1 MPKKFVI
8 LLAALACF
16 SALAYAGTTGK
27 IAGTVKDA
35 ETGQPLPGVNVML
48 TGTTIGAATAADGY
62 YVMPFVPA
70 GTYTLRASTIGYTA
84 LEVTEVRVNIDL
96 TTTINVSLK
105 PEVLAGEEVVVV
117 AERPVVQKDVSAST
131 ANLNIK
137 EVEALPVV
145 RLENVVA
152 LQAGVSYGDAGI
164 IIRGRATDNTASQTA
179 FVVNGIALRDERDN
193 KPYTGISYTA
203 IEEIQIQTGGFNA
216 EYGNIRSGVVNVTT
230 KEGSKDRYSF
240 GLISRYS
247 PTAQKHFGPS
257 PHDRNSYWIRPFVD
271 EAVCWTGTDN
281 GVWDE
286 FTRKQYAP
294 FEGGWNAVAQKRL
307 QNEDPNDDLSP
318 EALRQLFLWQHRRQ
332 LDIVD
337 PDYDFDV
344 SLGGPMPLVS
354 RQLKDLRF
362 FASYRTAQSM
372 YVIPLSRD
380 GYRDYNLQLK
390 LTADLSPR
398 MKLMIEGINGR
409 ERGTNDNNAGLPGL
423 FRSTS
428 GIAGALNRVS
438 YIDTRMFNTDYWA
451 PSAITRN
458 SLGIKLTHVLN
469 PSTFYEA
476 TLHYFRSKYDT
487 NPGRPRDT
495 TPRYSFGNGLLV
507 DEGPFGFYAF
517 PAPGLGTPDFR
528 MGFGMSNSRD
538 SSKVGVWAAKFDI
551 SKQVG
556 RFNQFKAGAEF
567 VYTDNNV
574 NYAQFDFY
582 LPDNN
587 SQSVWHTF
595 PKRGALY
602 LQDKLE
608 FEGMIANLGLRLDY
622 SHAGGDWYV
631 IETPFD
637 AAFSGA
643 KADGIDTLLTKTATE
658 RKFSLSPRLGVAFP
672 ISVNSKLY
680 FNYGHFRQL
689 PTPDDLYLFRRA
701 ASTKEVIRIGNPNNP
716 LQKTVAYEL
725 GYEQNMFDQYL
736 LRLAGYYKDVS
747 EQPRLVR
754 YRSVRNAVNYQIVEP
769 TNYEDI
775 RGFEF
780 TVSKN
785 RGNWIQGFLNYTYQV
800 NTFGNFGFAEYV
812 DVKSQQLRYENDTR
826 SHYQTKPLAQP
837 FARANVY
844 LFSPAAFGPKVVGW
858 HPLENLRLN
867 ILANWSSGAYY
878 TPPGGANITEIQN
891 ILHWKNFYN
900 VNLRLSK
907 SLRLAN
913 ADVQLFMDVNNVFN
927 IKYMSQGGFVNA
939 EDYERYLKSLHYP
952 EDISKTLRDF
962 DAGFS
967 PVVGSDRP
975 GDYRTVPY
983 EPYDPNDPD
992 EARKQRILET
1002 KAYID
1007 MPNQEFLTFLN
1018 PRDVFFGLQLSFNLF

>member
-1 MPKKFVI
+1 MPKKLLLV
-8 LLAALACF
+8 LAALVSF
-16 SALAYAGTTGK
+16 SALAIAGTTGK
-27 IAGTVKDA
+27 IVGTVKDA
-35 ETGQPLPGVNVML
+35 ETGLPLPGVNVIL

-62 YVMPFVPA
+62 YVIPFVPA
-70 GTYTLRASTIGYTA
+70 GTYTLRATIIGYTA
-84 LEVTEVRVNIDL
+84 YEVTEVRVNIDL
-96 TTTINVSLK
+96 TTTINISMK
-105 PEVLAGEEVVVV
+105 SEVLAGEEVVVV
-117 AERPVVQKDVSAST
+117 AQRPVVQKDVSAST

-152 LQAGVSYGDAGI
+152 LQAGVRYADDGI
-164 IIRGRATDNTASQTA
+164 IIRGRVTDNTASQTA
-179 FVVNGIALRDERDN
+179 FVVDGITLRDERDN
-193 KPYTGISYTA
+193 KPYTAISYTA

-230 KEGSKDRYSF
+230 KEGGKDRYSF
-240 GLISRYS
+240 GMISRYS
-247 PTAQKHFGPS
+247 PAAQKHFGPS

-271 EAVCWTGTDN
+271 DAVAWTGTDN
-281 GVWDE
+281 GAWDE

-294 FEGGWNAVAQKRL
+294 FPGGWNGVAQSRL
-307 QNEDPNDDLSP
+307 QDDDPTNDLTP
-318 EALRQLFLWQHRRQ
+318 QALQQLFLWQHRRQ

-344 SLGGPMPLVS
+344 SLGGPVPVIGKA
-354 RQLKDLRF
+354 LKDLRF
-362 FASYRTAQSM
+362 FASYRTTQDM
-372 YVIPLSRD
+372 YLIPLSRD
-380 GYRDYNLQLK
+380 GYRDYNMQLK
-390 LTADLSPR
+390 LTADITPK

-409 ERGTNDNNAGLPGL
+409 ERGTNNNNAGLPGL
-423 FRSTS
+423 FRSTG
-428 GIAGALNRVS
+428 GIASALNRVS

-458 SLGIKLTHVLN
+458 SIGAKLTHVLN
-469 PSTFYEA
+469 ASTFYEA
-476 TLHYFRSKYDT
+476 TLHYFSSKYET

-495 TPRYSFGNGLLV
+495 TPRYEFGNGYFV

-538 SSKVGVWAAKFDI
+538 SSKVGVFSAKFDI

-556 RFNQFKAGAEF
+556 RFNSIKAGFEY
-567 VYTDNNV
+567 VYTDNDV

-587 SQSVWHTF
+587 SQSSWNTF
-595 PKRGALY
+595 PQRGALY
-602 LQDKLE
+602 VQDKLE
-608 FEGMIANLGLRLDY
+608 FEGMIANLGVRLDY

-631 IETPFD
+631 IESPFD
-637 AAFSGA
+637 PAFSGA
-643 KADGIDTLLTKTATE
+643 RADGIDTLLAKAPTE

-689 PTPDDLYLFRRA
+689 PTPDDLFLFRRS
-701 ASTKEVIRIGNPNNP
+701 ASTKEVVRIGDPNNP

-725 GYEQNMFDQYL
+725 GYEHNLFDQYL

-747 EQPRLVR
+747 DQPRLVR
-754 YRSVRNAVNYQIVEP
+754 YRSTRNAVNYQITEP

-780 TVSKN
+780 TLSKN
-785 RGNWIQGFLNYTYQV
+785 RGNWFQGFLNYTYQV
-800 NTFGNFGFAEYV
+800 NTFGNFGFAQYV
-812 DVKSQQLRYENDTR
+812 DIRSQQQTYENDTR
-826 SHYQTKPLAQP
+826 THYQTKPLAQP

-844 LFSPAAFGPKVVGW
+844 FFSPADFGPQVAGW
-858 HPLENLRLN
+858 HPLGDLRLN
-867 ILANWSSGAYY
+867 VLASWSSGAYY
-878 TPPGGANITEIQN
+878 TPPGGANITDIVN
-891 ILHWKNFYN
+891 ILHWKDFYS

-907 SLRLAN
+907 TFRLAN
-913 ADVQLFMDVNNVFN
+913 ADIQLFMDMNNVFD
-927 IKYMSQGGFVNA
+927 IKYMSQGGFVDA

-952 EDISKTLRDF
+952 EDVSKTLRNF
-962 DAGFS
+962 DAGYS
-967 PVVGSDRP
+967 PVVGNDRP

-1018 PRDVFFGLQLSFNLF
+1018 PRDIFFGLQLSFNLF